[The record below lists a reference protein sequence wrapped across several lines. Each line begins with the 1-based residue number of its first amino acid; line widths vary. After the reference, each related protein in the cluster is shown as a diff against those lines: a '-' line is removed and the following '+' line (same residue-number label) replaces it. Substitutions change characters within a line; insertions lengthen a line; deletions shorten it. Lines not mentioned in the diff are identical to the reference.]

1 MLILYHARKEESG
14 LPYPQKDTLM
24 FNLPMGITHIILLY
38 KKLRLFFQTAVVFFI
53 NIRICPLQILTED
66 QIFHEFHT
74 ISWNTLTEP
83 QIRPT

>member
-38 KKLRLFFQTAVVFFI
+38 KKLRLFFQTAVVFFYKHSYMSTPDI
-53 NIRICPLQILTED
+53 NGRSD
-66 QIFHEFHT
+66 
-74 ISWNTLTEP
+74 IS
-83 QIRPT
+83 

>member
-38 KKLRLFFQTAVVFFI
+38 KKLRLFFQTAVVFF
-53 NIRICPLQILTED
+53 L
-66 QIFHEFHT
+66 
-74 ISWNTLTEP
+74 
-83 QIRPT
+83 